1 MEDDLL
7 RIFGGEKLK
16 AMMSKFGWE
25 EGEQIENRF
34 MTKSIETSQKR
45 VETRNFD
52 IRKNLL
58 KYDDVMNDQRKT
70 IFEQRM
76 EFMTDDDVSDVI
88 EDFRHQL
95 VEDLVEKHVP
105 KRAYAEQWDIEGLD
119 KSIKESILME
129 LPLKA
134 WAEEEGIADEELE
147 KRIREATD
155 QAQTELTKA
164 VNREDLARAEK
175 QILLQVIDKNW
186 RDHLQQLDA
195 LKSVIGMRAYGQRD
209 PLNEYKS
216 EAFTLFDGLLTS
228 LRQDVTKSMM
238 GALLN
243 IQVRRQQQ
251 TQEQNQAENQ
261 AQTQLEQARAGLAN
275 MQAQS
280 QARPPRSPMDMVTQG
295 GPVTASAG
303 SADLPADALKGV
315 SRNSPCPCGS
325 GLKVKQ
331 CHGKIS

>member
-1 MEDDLL
+1 
-7 RIFGGEKLK
+7 
-16 AMMSKFGWE
+16 MSKFGWE

-105 KRAYAEQWDIEGLD
+105 KRAYAEQWDIAGLNQSV
-119 KSIKESILME
+119 KNALLME
-129 LPLKA
+129 LPLQA
-134 WAEEEGIADEELE
+134 WADEEGIADEELE
-147 KRIREATD
+147 KPQD
-155 QAQTELTKA
+155 
-164 VNREDLARAEK
+164 VNPDDLARVEK

-186 RDHLQQLDA
+186 REHLQQLDA

-228 LRQDVTKSMM
+228 LREDVTKNML
-238 GALLN
+238 GALLDV
-243 IQVRRQQQ
+243 QYRRQQQ
-251 TQEQNQAENQ
+251 AQQQNQNQ
-261 AQTQLEQARAGLAN
+261 TQQQLEQARAGLAN
-275 MQAQS
+275 MQAQT
-280 QARPPRSPMDMVTQG
+280 ARPARSPLDMVNQG
-295 GPVTASAG
+295 AAAAEEK
-303 SADLPADALKGV
+303 ADLPEDALKGV

>member
-1 MEDDLL
+1 
-7 RIFGGEKLK
+7 
-16 AMMSKFGWE
+16 
-25 EGEQIENRF
+25 

-95 VEDLVEKHVP
+95 VEDFVAKHIP

-119 KSIKESILME
+119 KAVKESMLIE
-129 LPLKA
+129 LPLQT
-134 WAEEEGIADEELE
+134 WADEEGIADEELE

-155 QAQTELTKA
+155 SITAEMTKDINPESLAQ
-164 VNREDLARAEK
+164 VEK
-175 QILLQVIDKNW
+175 QVLLQVIDKNW
-186 RDHLQQLDA
+186 REHLQQLDA

-228 LRQDVTKSMM
+228 LREDVTKSMM
-238 GALLN
+238 SQLLN
-243 IQVRRQQQ
+243 VQLRRQQQ
-251 TQEQNQAENQ
+251 AQEQSQARQQQLAQ
-261 AQTQLEQARAGLAN
+261 AQAGIAN
-275 MQAQS
+275 MQAQQS
-280 QARPPRSPMDMVTQG
+280 SAPPAAARSPMDMVAQG
-295 GPVTASAG
+295 APAAAG
-303 SADLPADALKGV
+303 LPAGALDGV